1 VRSARLLTN
10 NPAKVTGL
18 AAGGVDITGRVPLAP
33 AVTPYNLRYLIT
45 KRDRLGHDIQD
56 LDAERVPSPPSFPR
70 NGHLAAPRPGTVTAP
85 AAEPA

>member
-18 AAGGVDITGRVPLAP
+18 AAGGVDITGRVPLAS

-56 LDAERVPSPPSFPR
+56 LDTERVPSPPSSPF
-70 NGHLAAPRPGTVTAP
+70 NGRPAAPHPVAVTAP